1 MKRIHNYIL
10 LSVLLFA
17 AVGCS
22 NDGFTSETLS
32 PGYGNDVQLG
42 LSLPETKTI
51 YGPETTNEKG
61 GKVFPIYWSLN
72 DKVLVASPQCSRTS
86 AEYEVTP
93 VSKESYA
100 EALTRT
106 GDYGVQW
113 GNTDADFYSVYP
125 SKNASWQTL
134 AAEEVVAKLNI
145 GAEQKANL
153 VLDGNVYGAADMDH
167 VIMYAYTPNVVNG
180 TLVNL
185 HYKPF
190 STVIEFELGIGQNK
204 QNNNS
209 WGSAKVVSMTLTA
222 PTGTNI
228 AGDFTLQ
235 FNGNNAPI
243 IEPVGN
249 NSKSIKMEFTTQPT
263 INQNVSLKAK
273 FALMPDADITDINGW
288 TVTVEVIEGN
298 DATIK
303 SYTKT
308 LTGTANF
315 ATGKIHKIKLPLLTP
330 AAEWSYNTNNWMT
343 ALFNYKPIYITELS
357 IPGAWYA
364 GAPTDDG
371 YQSTNSISDLWEA
384 GVRAFGV
391 ECRTLSS
398 FNLIGG
404 GTPNSVVVS
413 GTGRN
418 TIYDDYREPA
428 TGSAKKIREVIKDIA
443 NKVSGTEEFAVLV
456 LSYAD
461 GGEGGHRDTDY
472 NYFINGIKTEIAN
485 SGVTNIIY
493 TSEINQYT
501 TIEKVLNK
509 LIIKINIDKRLP
521 KSTYSNDMATLFS
534 YNPLITQLGDNA
546 DYSTPLFSKLYWKTW
561 DDNYRTTT
569 TTTTTTDFLWCFASA
584 NRTQV
589 DTGTDTSIPTYAQRK
604 AALRGMIEHSKE
616 FTEGEQHNVWFYF
629 NAGGTQT
636 TSATDKTTSATSFA
650 SNMNAWLY
658 DVVRLKANG
667 GTDTNGV
674 LGTAGAYIESE
685 PSPLGIVMFNQCV
698 GDTYK
703 GKSIIKEII
712 EMNDKFKLLRSTDT
726 TTQPA
731 VKSVAPGYSSGMT
744 DNNTNAIGWE

>member
-167 VIMYAYTPNVVNG
+167 VIMYAYTPNVKNG

-190 STVIEFELGIGQNK
+190 STVIEFELGIG

-228 AGDFTLQ
+228 AGDFKLQ

-249 NSKSIKMEFTTQPT
+249 NSNSIKMDFTTQPT
-263 INQNVSLKAK
+263 IKQNVSLKAK
-273 FALMPDADITDINGW
+273 FALIPDADITDINGW

-298 DATIK
+298 ETTVN
-303 SYTKT
+303 SYKKT
-308 LTGTANF
+308 LTGTAKF

-330 AAEWSYNTNNWMT
+330 AAEWSYDTKNWIT
-343 ALFNYKPIYITELS
+343 SLYNYKPIYLTELS
-357 IPGAWYA
+357 LPGAWYA

-371 YQSTNSISDLWEA
+371 YQSTADISTLWNA
-384 GVRAFGV
+384 GVRAFAV
-391 ECRTLSS
+391 ECRTSS
-398 FNLIGG
+398 ENTGSFFNPTYTPSSVVISGTQNNTLLGSHCTG
-404 GTPNSVVVS
+404 GTQ
-413 GTGRN
+413 
-418 TIYDDYREPA
+418 
-428 TGSAKKIREVIKDIA
+428 IRSVIKSIA
-443 NKVSGTEEFAVLV
+443 DKVANSEEFAVLV

-461 GGEGGHRDTDY
+461 GGSDGHRDADH
-472 NYFINGIKTEIAN
+472 NYFINGVKTEIAN
-485 SGVTNIIY
+485 SGAASNIY
-493 TSEINQYT
+493 TGTVDQNT
-501 TIEKVLNK
+501 TIENVLKK
-509 LIIKINIDKRLP
+509 LIIKINVDDRTL
-521 KSTYSNDMATLFS
+521 KSSYSNDAAMLLS
-534 YNPLITQLGDNA
+534 YTPVLAQLPAGT
-546 DYSTPLFSKLYWKTW
+546 DYTIPLFSKIYWKEW
-561 DDNYRTTT
+561 ADSYRA
-569 TTTTTTDFLWCFASA
+569 TTTTTTDFLWCFSST

-604 AALRGMIEHSKE
+604 AALRGMIEHSKDL
-616 FTEGEQHNVWFYF
+616 TDNGAHNMWFYF

-636 TSATDKTTSATSFA
+636 ASATAGNTDAISFA
-650 SNMNAWLY
+650 STMNAWLL
-658 DVVRLKANG
+658 DVVKLKANG

-674 LGTAGAYIESE
+674 LGTAGAYIESD
-685 PSPLGIVMFNQCV
+685 PSPLGIVMFNQCTNT
-698 GDTYK
+698 TYN
-703 GKSIIKEII
+703 GPAIIKEII
-712 EMNDKFKLLRSTDT
+712 EMNDKFKLLHAPNTVSE
-726 TTQPA
+726 PA
-731 VKSVAPGYSSGMT
+731 VKSAAPGYSSGMT